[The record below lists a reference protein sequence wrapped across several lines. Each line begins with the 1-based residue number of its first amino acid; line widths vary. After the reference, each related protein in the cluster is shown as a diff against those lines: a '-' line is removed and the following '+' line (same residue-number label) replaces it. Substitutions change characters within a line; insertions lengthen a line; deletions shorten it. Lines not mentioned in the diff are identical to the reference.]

1 MIVYAIINDMGETV
15 AIEPTAPQA
24 EQKAVDL
31 QLDDILDGTYTGGYR
46 IERKELEDV

>member
-1 MIVYAIINDMGETV
+1 MIVYAIINDLGETV
-15 AIEPTAPQA
+15 AIEQTAPQA

-31 QLDDILDGTYTGGYR
+31 QIDDILNATYMGGYR